1 MEMVVGTVKGGIT
14 KGFKKIMAKCQEG
27 NGYGITIKD
36 DNYVLEDIPVGYH
49 QSTLD
54 EIEIWR
60 YKYAESLYDNYDLDD
75 YEADRIVDRVNLV
88 ESCISF
94 TKYNSSPKIQEGYDL
109 FVKSV
114 SVAYEPFY
122 LVFNLKE
129 NLLCLWGPNMSEW

>member
-1 MEMVVGTVKGGIT
+1 MEMIVGTVKGGIT
-14 KGFKKIMAKCQEG
+14 KGIKKIMAKCQEG
-27 NGYGITIKD
+27 TGYGITIKD
-36 DNYVLEDIPVGYH
+36 DNYVLESIPAGYH

-54 EIEIWR
+54 EIDIWR
-60 YKYAESLYDNYDLDD
+60 DKYAESLYDNYDLDD

-94 TKYNSSPKIQEGYDL
+94 TKYNSSSEIQEGYDL

-114 SVAYEPFY
+114 SVAFEPFY

-129 NLLCLWGPNMSEW
+129 NLLCLWGPDMSEW

>member
-1 MEMVVGTVKGGIT
+1 
-14 KGFKKIMAKCQEG
+14 MAKCQEG
-27 NGYGITIKD
+27 KGYGITIKD
-36 DNYVLEDIPVGYH
+36 DNYVLESIPAGYH

-54 EIEIWR
+54 EIDIWR
-60 YKYAESLYDNYDLDD
+60 DKYAESLYDNYDLDD

-94 TKYNSSPKIQEGYDL
+94 TKYNSNPKLQEGYDL
-109 FVKSV
+109 FIKSV

-129 NLLCLWGPNMSEW
+129 NLLCLWGPDMSEW